1 MSWGGLDQRVF
12 PRVSARC
19 DISIHDRIEGAIK
32 TKTQN
37 LGLGGVCVILNRE
50 LEKLTRVHLHF
61 MLDEPNQT
69 VDCDGRV
76 VWMVRSKEPAS
87 GKVTYDVGIEFMD
100 LKPQGRE
107 LISAFLKKHA

>member
-19 DISIHDRIEGAIK
+19 DISIHDRMGGPIK

-37 LGLGGVCVILNRE
+37 LGLGGVCVLLNRE
-50 LEKLTRVHLHF
+50 LEKLTRVHLHL
-61 MLDEPNQT
+61 MLDEPKQT
-69 VDCDGRV
+69 IDCDGRV

-87 GKVTYDVGIEFMD
+87 GKVTFDIGIEFLD
-100 LKPQGRE
+100 LKPESRE
-107 LISAFLKKHA
+107 LISVFIKKHA

>member
-19 DISIHDRIEGAIK
+19 DISIHDRIGGPIK

-50 LEKLTRVHLHF
+50 LEKLSRVHVHLI
-61 MLDEPNQT
+61 LEEPNRA
-69 VDCDGRV
+69 VDCNGRV
-76 VWMVRSKEPAS
+76 VWMVRSKEPVS
-87 GKVTYDVGIEFMD
+87 GKVTFDVGIEFLD
-100 LKPQGRE
+100 LEPQDRE
-107 LISAFLKKHA
+107 FISAFIKKHA

>member
-19 DISIHDRIEGAIK
+19 DISIHDRIGGAIK

-50 LEKLTRVHLHF
+50 LEKLSRVHVHL
-61 MLDEPNQT
+61 MLEESNQA
-69 VDCDGRV
+69 VDCNGRV

-87 GKVTYDVGIEFMD
+87 GKVTFDVGIEFLD
-100 LKPQGRE
+100 LKPQDRE
-107 LISAFLKKHA
+107 LISAFIKKHA